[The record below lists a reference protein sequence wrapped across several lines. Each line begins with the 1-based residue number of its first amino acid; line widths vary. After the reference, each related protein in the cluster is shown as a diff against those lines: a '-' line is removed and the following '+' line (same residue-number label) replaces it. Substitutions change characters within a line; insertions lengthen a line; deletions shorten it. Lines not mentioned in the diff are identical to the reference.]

1 LSVQESVLGMNR
13 VIRQDQFE
21 DSAITRFNTRF
32 SLPARPSVKP
42 PDLPNHLDDLDDGSL
57 MDLYSEFM
65 AWVSYAKGQLVKAE
79 IEEDREATKCR
90 VTDARVLIEQWGA
103 DAKGDRVTIAK
114 ARRDVD
120 PRVTAQQDTYQ
131 TARAYRKLV
140 EALFESCERGA
151 QLLSREL
158 SRRIGLSSKEG
169 RTSRFGA

>member
-1 LSVQESVLGMNR
+1 MSR
-13 VIRQDQFE
+13 VIPQDQIE
-21 DSAITRFNTRF
+21 DAAVTRFNSRF

-42 PDLPNHLDDLDDGSL
+42 PELPGHLDDMDDGAL

-65 AWVSYAKGQLVKAE
+65 SWVSYAKGQLVKAE
-79 IEEDREATKCR
+79 IEEDREANKCR
-90 VTDARVLIEQWGA
+90 VTEAHVLIEQWGA

-120 PRVTAQQDTYQ
+120 PRVITQQDTYQ
-131 TARAYRKLV
+131 TSRAYRKLV

-158 SRRIGLSSKEG
+158 SRRIGLHGKEN
-169 RTSRFGA
+169 RATRFSA

>member
-1 LSVQESVLGMNR
+1 MRLISKDQLEDPALS
-13 VIRQDQFE
+13 
-21 DSAITRFNTRF
+21 RFNNKF
-32 SLPARPSVKP
+32 SLPQRPSELP
-42 PDLPNHLDDLDDGSL
+42 PDLPDHLDDIDDSEL
-57 MDLYSEFM
+57 MEVYTQFM
-65 AWVSYAKGQLVKAE
+65 SWVSYTKGQLVKAE
-79 IEEDREATKCR
+79 IDEDRESNKCR
-90 VTDARVLIEQWGA
+90 VTEARVLIEQWGS

-120 PRVTAQQDTYQ
+120 DRVVAQQESYQ

-158 SRRIGLSSKEG
+158 SRRIGLHSKDQ

>member
-1 LSVQESVLGMNR
+1 MSR
-13 VIRQDQFE
+13 VISSDQIE
-21 DSAITRFNTRF
+21 DAAVTRFNSRF

-42 PDLPNHLDDLDDGSL
+42 PELPSHLDDMDDSAL

-65 AWVSYAKGQLVKAE
+65 SWVSYAKGQLVKAE
-79 IEEDREATKCR
+79 IDEDKEANLCR
-90 VTDARVLIEQWGA
+90 VTEARVLIEQWGA

-120 PRVTAQQDTYQ
+120 NRVITQQESYQ
-131 TARAYRKLV
+131 NARAYRKLV

-158 SRRIGLSSKEG
+158 SRRIGLHSKESRVG
-169 RTSRFGA
+169 RFGA

>member
-1 LSVQESVLGMNR
+1 
-13 VIRQDQFE
+13 
-21 DSAITRFNTRF
+21 
-32 SLPARPSVKP
+32 
-42 PDLPNHLDDLDDGSL
+42 

-79 IEEDREATKCR
+79 IEEDRESTKCR

-120 PRVTAQQDTYQ
+120 PRVTTQQDAYQ